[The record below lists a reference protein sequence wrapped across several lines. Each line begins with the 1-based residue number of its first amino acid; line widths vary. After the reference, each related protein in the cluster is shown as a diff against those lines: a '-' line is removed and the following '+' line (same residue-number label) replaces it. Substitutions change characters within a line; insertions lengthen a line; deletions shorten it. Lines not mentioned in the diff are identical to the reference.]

1 MTVKSFSSGRNI
13 CMLEE
18 NIIARVVLVENCVLG
33 RREAQRMAGI
43 GPGIELR
50 GIYVF
55 HRQKKLH

>member
-1 MTVKSFSSGRNI
+1 
-13 CMLEE
+13 MLEE

-43 GPGIELR
+43 GPGIELH